1 MSRLEVAFD
10 DVTIDQSL
18 DILKTSADLI
28 DIIEVGTLFIIKYGL
43 EPIRRIRELYPDKTI
58 LADPKIMDAA
68 PLIAKYCFEAGADI
82 VTVMGVSSEA
92 TIKKVISTA
101 AEYNKKVFIDLLD
114 VKDAAGRIAYFD
126 SLGADILCL
135 HSSKED
141 SSVPFGDLETV
152 RKISVRSDIA
162 IAGGIDTSTVGSV
175 MKYDPDIVIVG
186 SGVYRAKDPAAV
198 IRSFKE
204 QM

>member
-1 MSRLEVAFD
+1 M
-10 DVTIDQSL
+10 
-18 DILKTSADLI
+18 
-28 DIIEVGTLFIIKYGL
+28 
-43 EPIRRIRELYPDKTI
+43 
-58 LADPKIMDAA
+58 
-68 PLIAKYCFEAGADI
+68 
-82 VTVMGVSSEA
+82 
-92 TIKKVISTA
+92 
-101 AEYNKKVFIDLLD
+101 
-114 VKDAAGRIAYFD
+114 
-126 SLGADILCL
+126 
-135 HSSKED
+135 
-141 SSVPFGDLETV
+141 